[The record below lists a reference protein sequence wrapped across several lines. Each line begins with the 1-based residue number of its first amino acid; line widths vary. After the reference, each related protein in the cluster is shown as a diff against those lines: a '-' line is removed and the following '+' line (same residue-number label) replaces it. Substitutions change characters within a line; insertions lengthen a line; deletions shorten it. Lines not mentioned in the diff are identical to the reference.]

1 MGNIDAGQ
9 MAQWEQDM
17 VRAWDWGLIDLGVQ
31 GMGVE
36 EWTNGQ
42 YFNRQRR
49 KRISLQKKHR
59 KAKKKGKFRNGGE
72 NHMAEDCSIATG
84 K

>member
-1 MGNIDAGQ
+1 MTQRGEEKRKTDLQMGNIDAGQ

-42 YFNRQRR
+42 YFNR
-49 KRISLQKKHR
+49 
-59 KAKKKGKFRNGGE
+59 
-72 NHMAEDCSIATG
+72 
-84 K
+84 